1 MPQKGDDADNIVL
14 FNDTLLYLVAA
25 GANSSGS
32 SSQPIIWL
40 SRKVSA
46 KIFQTHRTFADN

>member
-25 GANSSGS
+25 GANGSGL

-46 KIFQTHRTFADN
+46 KIFQTHRTFAEN